1 MHLSVRTQTGRV
13 KRFHFLYKS
22 GNFRIVLSRRQVN
35 ERLLNIAYYI
45 RCLSSYNMTN
55 KNKISTIVFSVYILL
70 AFYVFGGGIIN
81 LLVGYRTWRAV
92 GANEFPE
99 FHQIDSSLII
109 PLFVIFFF
117 LSFIPQILLFW
128 FRPIV
133 IPKWLV
139 WLALLFNF
147 ITLVS
152 TIIIQIP
159 IQVELDKQSSLELIE
174 RLISTDFIYRR
185 IPMFLMAIVN
195 FIMLYDVVK
204 QSGNNPKTAA

>member
-1 MHLSVRTQTGRV
+1 
-13 KRFHFLYKS
+13 
-22 GNFRIVLSRRQVN
+22 
-35 ERLLNIAYYI
+35 
-45 RCLSSYNMTN
+45 MTN

-70 AFYVFGGGIIN
+70 AFYVFGGGIVN
-81 LLVGYRTWRAV
+81 SLVAYRTWRAV

-99 FHQIDSSLII
+99 FHHIDSSLII
-109 PLFVIFFF
+109 PLFVVFFF

-152 TIIIQIP
+152 TITIQIP
-159 IQVELDKQSSLELIE
+159 IQVELDKQFSLELIE
-174 RLISTDFIYRR
+174 RLISTDFMYRR
-185 IPMFLMAIVN
+185 IPMLLLAIVN
-195 FIMLYDVVK
+195 FIMLYKVVK
-204 QSGNNPKTAA
+204 HSNTNPTLST

>member
-1 MHLSVRTQTGRV
+1 
-13 KRFHFLYKS
+13 
-22 GNFRIVLSRRQVN
+22 
-35 ERLLNIAYYI
+35 
-45 RCLSSYNMTN
+45 MTN

-70 AFYVFGGGIIN
+70 TFYVFGGGIVN
-81 LLVGYRTWRAV
+81 SLVAYRTWRAV

-99 FHQIDSSLII
+99 FHQIDSALII

-128 FRPIV
+128 FRPMV
-133 IPKWLV
+133 IPRWLV
-139 WLALLFNF
+139 GLAFIFNH
-147 ITLVS
+147 ITLVP

-159 IQVELDKQSSLELIE
+159 IQVELDKQFSLELIE

-195 FIMLYDVVK
+195 FIMLYKVVK
-204 QSGNNPKTAA
+204 HAVNNPNHPI